1 VKPSTPPPAHK
12 KLPLPPAAEPPVKK
26 DDVAPPQTPAKTSEI
41 IVRPEPRSL
50 LDFAIGGTPQRKS
63 NYEIQ
68 KEAKTA
74 KIRTLNTK
82 PKKTLNE
89 TLEYNDLREE
99 LSGVPNPNKEI
110 ATGIIAGAVLRNK
123 IRPLYKQ
130 GKEQYDSVNKIKGAI
145 KTKVAMNKL
154 DDMKVNASIENAKQN
169 DAAISIQKIARG
181 KQARKEKEQ
190 KQNAVNTLQAQ
201 IKRRNEQERVIKN
214 AKQEV
219 KDIEN
224 KKITRG
230 TTEERA
236 QQILTLNKGVEIIK
250 SKMAIRNVG
259 RPRKS
264 NAMSE
269 LEKQVSGQL
278 LPA

>member
-1 VKPSTPPPAHK
+1 
-12 KLPLPPAAEPPVKK
+12 
-26 DDVAPPQTPAKTSEI
+26 
-41 IVRPEPRSL
+41 
-50 LDFAIGGTPQRKS
+50 
-63 NYEIQ
+63 
-68 KEAKTA
+68 
-74 KIRTLNTK
+74 
-82 PKKTLNE
+82 
-89 TLEYNDLREE
+89 
-99 LSGVPNPNKEI
+99 
-110 ATGIIAGAVLRNK
+110 
-123 IRPLYKQ
+123 
-130 GKEQYDSVNKIKGAI
+130 
-145 KTKVAMNKL
+145 MNKL

-219 KDIEN
+219 KDIEQ
-224 KKITRG
+224 KKSTRG

-236 QQILTLNKGVEIIK
+236 QRILTLNKGVEIIK

-264 NAMSE
+264 SAMSE

>member
-1 VKPSTPPPAHK
+1 
-12 KLPLPPAAEPPVKK
+12 
-26 DDVAPPQTPAKTSEI
+26 
-41 IVRPEPRSL
+41 
-50 LDFAIGGTPQRKS
+50 
-63 NYEIQ
+63 
-68 KEAKTA
+68 
-74 KIRTLNTK
+74 
-82 PKKTLNE
+82 
-89 TLEYNDLREE
+89 
-99 LSGVPNPNKEI
+99 
-110 ATGIIAGAVLRNK
+110 
-123 IRPLYKQ
+123 
-130 GKEQYDSVNKIKGAI
+130 
-145 KTKVAMNKL
+145 M
-154 DDMKVNASIENAKQN
+154 
-169 DAAISIQKIARG
+169 
-181 KQARKEKEQ
+181 EQ

-236 QQILTLNKGVEIIK
+236 QRIVLLNKGIEVIK
-250 SKMAIRNVG
+250 NKMAVRNVG

-278 LPA
+278 LSV

>member
-1 VKPSTPPPAHK
+1 MNGLVEK
-12 KLPLPPAAEPPVKK
+12 KIDASERKAAVNTLQAQIKRRNEP
-26 DDVAPPQTPAKTSEI
+26 
-41 IVRPEPRSL
+41 
-50 LDFAIGGTPQRKS
+50 
-63 NYEIQ
+63 N
-68 KEAKTA
+68 
-74 KIRTLNTK
+74 
-82 PKKTLNE
+82 
-89 TLEYNDLREE
+89 
-99 LSGVPNPNKEI
+99 
-110 ATGIIAGAVLRNK
+110 
-123 IRPLYKQ
+123 
-130 GKEQYDSVNKIKGAI
+130 
-145 KTKVAMNKL
+145 M
-154 DDMKVNASIENAKQN
+154 
-169 DAAISIQKIARG
+169 
-181 KQARKEKEQ
+181 EQ

-236 QQILTLNKGVEIIK
+236 QRILTLNKGVEIIK

-264 NAMSE
+264 SAMSE

-278 LPA
+278 LST